1 MKEEEKFQELMQ
13 EYNKDLEQ
21 FGFGGYCI
29 DFSDV
34 KIEDTESLCY
44 FIRSRNQGYTD
55 GTHKAGVNKMMN
67 DIKKV
72 NKYE

>member
-1 MKEEEKFQELMQ
+1 MSEDKKFQELMK
-13 EYNKDLEQ
+13 EYNPDLKK
-21 FGFGGYCI
+21 FGFDEYDI

-34 KIEDTESLCY
+34 KIKDVEALCH